1 MTVVAAALA
10 GLLVVT
16 RPRLAIPATVV
27 LAGLVIG
34 GPLAAVV
41 ACATIIAAWAARRAR
56 ITTKSRR
63 RVAGDELRILDLVA
77 LGMTGGLAFP
87 QAARF
92 ASSIVGG
99 TVGAELDR
107 CIRSGSS
114 GVQVASDVPAI
125 EAMTLMARR
134 SDASGSALGP
144 ELRRAASL
152 IRSERAASERERLA
166 RLPVKLLFPLAFA
179 ILPGFILMTVGPAVI
194 SGITR
199 LSA

>member
-1 MTVVAAALA
+1 MVVAGAVAAVLIVA
-10 GLLVVT
+10 
-16 RPRLAIPATVV
+16 RSHLAIPSATAM
-27 LAGLVIG
+27 AGLVLG

-41 ACATIIAAWAARRAR
+41 ACGTMTAVWAARRAR
-56 ITTKSRR
+56 ITTQSRR

-87 QAARF
+87 QAAAF
-92 ASSIVGG
+92 AASIVGG
-99 TVGAELDR
+99 PVGAELDR
-107 CIRSGSS
+107 CVRSGTS
-114 GVQVASDVPAI
+114 GVQAASDVPAI
-125 EAMTLMARR
+125 EAMTLVARR

-144 ELRRAASL
+144 ELRRTASL
-152 IRSERAASERERLA
+152 IRSERAVSERERLA

-194 SGITR
+194 SGIAR